1 MNESTQLSTGAK
13 PTRITVL
20 GGGLHAWTVFTTTF
34 LWTPTMRLLLK
45 PEISQWRVFGLGG
58 EGADGPYWFLP
69 ILALLALVMFYIDG
83 RGRAR
88 NVFYGLL
95 LAWHGGVTLA
105 LIVGALTAGDDAVFM
120 GAAWG
125 IRLPLALLIVPF
137 SVSTLATI
145 ALWKVE
151 HRQGRAVPVFGWLQ
165 LQNGKLGVA
174 ALALPCAA
182 LFFWLGEGF
191 DVYTLTAIVFTVLQW
206 IFLTEGVG
214 RPSQ

>member
-1 MNESTQLSTGAK
+1 MNDSAQLLTDAE
-13 PTRITVL
+13 PTRIAIL
-20 GGGLHAWTVFTTTF
+20 RGGLHAWTVFTTTF
-34 LWTPTMRLLLK
+34 LWTPTMRLFLK

-58 EGADGPYWFLP
+58 AGTEGPFWFLP
-69 ILALLALVMFYIDG
+69 FLALLALVMFYIDG

-95 LAWHGGVTLA
+95 LAWHGGVTAA
-105 LIVGALTAGDDAVFM
+105 LIVGALLAGDDAVFM

-125 IRLPLALLIVPF
+125 IRLPFALLIVPF
-137 SVSTLATI
+137 AVSTAAAI
-145 ALWKVE
+145 ALWIVE

-165 LQNGKLGVA
+165 LQKGKLGVV

-191 DVYTLTAIVFTVLQW
+191 DVYTLTAIVVTILQW
-206 IFLTEGVG
+206 ILLTEAVG
-214 RPSQ
+214 RPPH